1 MNIEDPKE
9 LMAAAA
15 PVIQDA
21 VQSLVAGLATSVDAA
36 IERSLRRTL
45 DGATIT
51 IAIKLQP
58 VADRD
63 AVLIAQRLAT
73 QIPPTK

>member
-1 MNIEDPKE
+1 MNIEDPKQ
-9 LMAAAA
+9 LAAAIQ
-15 PVIQDA
+15 PVVDSA
-21 VQSLVAGLATSVDAA
+21 VQGLVAGLATSVDAA

-63 AVLIAQRLAT
+63 ATLIAQRLAT
-73 QIPPTK
+73 QIPPTR